1 MRRSDVASVSIST
14 PLSQIRNSNSSY
26 RKFPNDSLRSSQD
39 ERQFWF
45 HTITGSRSLK
55 PPEEWVEYKEQ
66 LKLEKER
73 NAHMRKEKV
82 SDS

>member
-1 MRRSDVASVSIST
+1 M
-14 PLSQIRNSNSSY
+14 
-26 RKFPNDSLRSSQD
+26 
-39 ERQFWF
+39 
-45 HTITGSRSLK
+45 K